1 MSIYCQGHLGIIW
14 VTMVIRFF
22 FHLMIS
28 TLMSGSIIKTGNHVI
43 QLQGSFRE
51 TSVGIRSQVIS
62 QVGISED
69 KL

>member
-1 MSIYCQGHLGIIW
+1 MPRSLGYYLGYDGYQI
-14 VTMVIRFF
+14 F